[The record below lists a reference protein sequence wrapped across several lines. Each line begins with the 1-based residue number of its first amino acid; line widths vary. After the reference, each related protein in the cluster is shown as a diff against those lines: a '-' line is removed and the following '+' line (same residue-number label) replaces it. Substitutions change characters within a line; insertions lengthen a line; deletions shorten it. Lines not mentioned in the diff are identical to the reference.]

1 METLQKEKQVWQDE
15 YRLIQSKNA
24 FGSEVLSLNVGGTHN
39 IMVSQKVLTSVPNS
53 TLEKMFSGMHQ
64 LTKVDEGSIFL
75 DRDGKTFQTLINYLR
90 NDRRVYPEF
99 DNANDQRQFT
109 EECNYW
115 GIKDD
120 QLEVKR
126 LEAKFPA
133 DIVEMLKIEPGEE
146 IDFGQKNTV
155 NDIVRQ
161 TWNMIGPLRLID
173 IVKSSK
179 QEIDFEAK
187 FGKTVDGKA
196 THSYGQMSGN
206 TDKVE
211 GICR

>member
-1 METLQKEKQVWQDE
+1 M
-15 YRLIQSKNA
+15 ISGKNS

-39 IMVSQKVLTSVPNS
+39 IMVSQKVLTSVPAS
-53 TLEKMFSGMHQ
+53 TLEKMFSGMHE

-75 DRDGKTFQTLINYLR
+75 DRDGKTFQTLINFLR

-99 DNANDQRQFT
+99 DNSHDQKQFT

-126 LEAKFPA
+126 LEVKFPP
-133 DIVEMLKIEPGEE
+133 DVVEMLKIEPGDE

-155 NDIVRQ
+155 HDNVRQ

-173 IVKSSK
+173 IVKNSK
-179 QEIDFEAK
+179 HEIDFEAK
-187 FGKTVDGKA
+187 FGKTI
-196 THSYGQMSGN
+196 
-206 TDKVE
+206 DKH
-211 GICR
+211 